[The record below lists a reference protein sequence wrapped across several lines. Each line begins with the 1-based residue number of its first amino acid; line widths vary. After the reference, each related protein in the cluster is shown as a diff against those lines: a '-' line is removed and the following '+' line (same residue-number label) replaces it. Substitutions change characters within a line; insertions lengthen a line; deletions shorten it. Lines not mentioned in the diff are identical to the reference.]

1 MQVHLV
7 APTAVSGRTLFL
19 DGAEA
24 KHILKVRRLGV
35 GDTITFTDGTG
46 RLLDTV
52 IDRCTGSQLHAVVE
66 EIREDPREAD
76 APWCTLAIALLKG
89 DHYEL
94 ALEKAVELGAH
105 RVVPLLAHRCVVRLK
120 PNQVARRRERWT
132 RIADAAMKQSGRAW
146 RPEVTEPRTV
156 AELIQHAD
164 GATLIVGDEEE
175 TERTIASLPWKRP
188 APVIAVVG
196 PEGALTPEEKR
207 ALADAGGHGIRLSAY
222 TLRAETAA
230 VALISALHGVETGS

>member
-7 APTAVSGRTLFL
+7 PPSAITGKTLFL

-35 GDTITFTDGTG
+35 GDAITFTDGTG
-46 RLLDTV
+46 RLLDAV
-52 IDRCTGSQLHAVVE
+52 IDRCTPSELHAVVE
-66 EIREDPREAD
+66 EIREDPREAQ

-89 DHYEL
+89 DHFEL
-94 ALEKAVELGAH
+94 ALEKAVELGTH
-105 RVVPLLAHRCVVRLK
+105 RIVPLLAHRCVVKLK
-120 PNQVARRRERWT
+120 PNQVEKRLVRWR

-156 AELIQHAD
+156 EQLIQHAGD
-164 GATLIVGDEEE
+164 ATLIVGDEEE
-175 TERTIASLPWKRP
+175 TARTLGSLAWRRP
-188 APVIAVVG
+188 SPVIAVVG
-196 PEGALTPEEKR
+196 PEGALTPEEKQ

-230 VALISALHGVETGS
+230 VALVSALHGVETGS